1 MEEKYKRG
9 DMVDKQID
17 EKLTPK
23 ELISRGNASEEMI
36 KGDGW
41 KYLKD
46 WINRKIALDT
56 ELICGFNSNENETM
70 DLKVD
75 RLLCKAILRKPIEF
89 MEQRNKL
96 QK

>member
-1 MEEKYKRG
+1 MEEEYKRG
-9 DMVDKQID
+9 DIADKLIK

-23 ELISRGNASEEMI
+23 EVMARCNASEEMI

-46 WINRKIALDT
+46 WINRKIANDT
-56 ELICGFNSNENETM
+56 ELICGFNSGEKETM

-89 MEQRNKL
+89 IEQRNKL

>member
-1 MEEKYKRG
+1 MEEEYKRG
-9 DMVDKQID
+9 DILNKQTDK
-17 EKLTPK
+17 KLTPK
-23 ELISRGNASEEMI
+23 EIMARGNASEEMI
-36 KGDGW
+36 KSDGW

-46 WINRKIALDT
+46 WINVKITLDT
-56 ELICGFNSNENETM
+56 ELICGFSSDENKTM

-89 MEQRNKL
+89 IEQRNKL

>member
-1 MEEKYKRG
+1 MEEEYKRG
-9 DMVDKQID
+9 DIVNKQTK
-17 EKLTPK
+17 ENLTPQ
-23 ELISRGNASEEMI
+23 EIIARGSASEEMI

-46 WINRKIALDT
+46 WINRKIAIDT
-56 ELICGFNSNENETM
+56 ELICGFNSGEKEEM

>member
-1 MEEKYKRG
+1 MEEEYKRG
-9 DMVDKQID
+9 DMVNKQID

-23 ELISRGNASEEMI
+23 EIIARGNAIEEMI

-46 WINRKIALDT
+46 WIDRKIAIDT
-56 ELICGFNSNENETM
+56 EYVCGLKSGENETM

-89 MEQRNKL
+89 IEQRNKL